1 MLKKIKVFLTD
12 EVWKIN
18 LNELDFSKATAV
30 KFIRIL
36 ILAVKDFTE
45 DHCQLRASA
54 LTFYTV
60 FSIVPIAAMIFGIA
74 KGFGLDEALKAQLCQ
89 YLSEYPGLVEKV
101 YANAETMLREAKGGM
116 VAGIGVIF
124 LFWTVMKV
132 IGNIETSF
140 NHIWGVKKGRSLWR
154 KVSDY
159 MLMVG
164 ACPILIIA
172 SGSITVLLSSRLSS
186 FIDTHVSFLRG
197 VSSPAIL
204 KLLPLLTAWLLFSFI
219 YGFMPNTKVQW
230 KSALIAGII
239 SGTVYQIVQEGY
251 IFLQVL
257 LFTKYNS
264 IYGGLAVLPLFLVWL
279 QLSWLIV
286 LFGAEIS
293 FAHQNLESYEYEPH
307 ALDISYNL
315 KKQLTVQI
323 TMMIVKA
330 YQQEQKPPTDIELAH
345 QSGIPVRQVRDI
357 LFHLLDSGVVA
368 KNGDSI
374 SGEAGYLPAIP
385 SEKLTIQYVLEK
397 TESHGKCEF
406 PMPDTDEFR
415 RLSASFKSLEDTM
428 RQSPDNKLLKEI

>member
-1 MLKKIKVFLTD
+1 MLKKIKVFFTD

-18 LNELDFSKATAV
+18 LDELDFVKAAAV
-30 KFIRIL
+30 KSIRVL
-36 ILAVKDFTE
+36 ILAIKDFTE

-60 FSIVPIAAMIFGIA
+60 FSIVPIAALIFGIA
-74 KGFGLDEALKAQLCQ
+74 KGFGLEETLKAQLCQ
-89 YLSEYPGLVEKV
+89 YLAEYPGLVDKV
-101 YANAETMLREAKGGM
+101 YAHAEALLREAKGGM
-116 VAGIGVIF
+116 VAGIGVVF

-159 MLMVG
+159 MLMVV

-172 SGSITVLLSSRLSS
+172 SGSATVLLSSRLSS
-186 FIDTHVSFLRG
+186 FIDSNISFLRG
-197 VSSPAIL
+197 VSNPAIL
-204 KLLPLLTAWLLFSFI
+204 KLLPLVTAWLLFSFI
-219 YGFMPNTKVQW
+219 YAFMPNTKVKW
-230 KSALIAGII
+230 KSAVIAGVV
-239 SGTVYQIVQEGY
+239 SGTVYQVVQEGY
-251 IFLQVL
+251 IFLQVM

-264 IYGGLAVLPLFLVWL
+264 IYGGLAVLPLFLIWL

-315 KKQLTVQI
+315 KKQLTVQV

-330 YQQEQKPPTDIELAH
+330 YQQELKPPTDIELAH

-357 LFHLLDSGVVA
+357 LFRLIESGVVA
-368 KNGDSI
+368 KNSDNI

-385 SEKLTIQYVLEK
+385 AEKLTIQYVLEK
-397 TESHGKCEF
+397 IENCGKCEF
-406 PMPDTDEFR
+406 PLPATDEFQ
-415 RLSASFKSLEDTM
+415 RLAASFKSLEETV
-428 RQSPDNKLLKEI
+428 RKSPDNKLLKEI

>member
-1 MLKKIKVFLTD
+1 MLKQIKFFLTD
-12 EVWKIN
+12 GVWKIN
-18 LNELDFSKATAV
+18 INELDFIKAAAV
-30 KFIRIL
+30 KFVRIL
-36 ILAVKDFTE
+36 ILAVKDFAE

-60 FSIVPIAAMIFGIA
+60 FSIVPIAALIFGIA
-74 KGFGLDEALKAQLCQ
+74 KGFGLEGTLKAQLCH
-89 YLSEYPGLVEKV
+89 YLAEYPGLVDKV
-101 YANAETMLREAKGGM
+101 YAHAETMLREAKGGM

-132 IGNIETSF
+132 IGNIEMSF
-140 NHIWGVKKGRSLWR
+140 NYIWGIKTGRSFWR
-154 KVSDY
+154 KISDY

-172 SGSITVLLSSRLSS
+172 SGSATVLLSSRLSS
-186 FIDTHVSFLRG
+186 FIDNHVSFLRG
-197 VSSPAIL
+197 VSNPAIL
-204 KLLPLLTAWLLFSFI
+204 KLLPLMTAWLLFSFI
-219 YGFMPNTKVQW
+219 YAFMPNTKVKW
-230 KSALIAGII
+230 KSAVIAGII
-239 SGTVYQIVQEGY
+239 SGTVYQVVQEGY
-251 IFLQVL
+251 IFLQVM
-257 LFTKYNS
+257 LFTKYNT

-307 ALDISYNL
+307 ALDISYKL
-315 KKQLTVQI
+315 KKQLTVQVA
-323 TMMIVKA
+323 MMIVKA
-330 YQQEQKPPTDIELAH
+330 YQQELKPPADIELAH

-357 LFHLLDSGVVA
+357 LFHLLDSKVIA

-397 TESHGKCEF
+397 TENCGKCEF
-406 PMPDTDEFR
+406 PPPDTDEFR
-415 RLSASFKSLEDTM
+415 RLAASFKSLEDTV

>member
-1 MLKKIKVFLTD
+1 MLKKIKVFFTD
-12 EVWKIN
+12 DVWKIN
-18 LNELDFSKATAV
+18 LDELDFVKGTAV
-30 KFIRIL
+30 KSIRVL
-36 ILAVKDFTE
+36 ILAIKDFAE

-60 FSIVPIAAMIFGIA
+60 FSIVPIAALIFGIA
-74 KGFGLDEALKAQLCQ
+74 KGFGLDGTLKAQLCQ

-101 YANAETMLREAKGGM
+101 YAHAEAMLREAKGGM
-116 VAGIGVIF
+116 VAGIGVVF

-140 NHIWGVKKGRSLWR
+140 NYIWGVKKGRSLWR
-154 KVSDY
+154 MVSDY

-172 SGSITVLLSSRLSS
+172 SGSATVLLSSHLTS
-186 FIDTHVSFLRG
+186 FIDNNFSFLRG
-197 VSSPAIL
+197 VSTPAIL
-204 KLLPLLTAWLLFSFI
+204 KLLPMLTAWLLFSFI
-219 YGFMPNTKVQW
+219 YAFMPNTKVKW
-230 KSALIAGII
+230 KSAVIAGII
-239 SGTVYQIVQEGY
+239 SGTVYQVVQEGY
-251 IFLQVL
+251 IFLQVM

-264 IYGGLAVLPLFLVWL
+264 IYGGLAVLPLFLIWL

-323 TMMIVKA
+323 AMMIVKA
-330 YQQEQKPPTDIELAH
+330 YQQELKPPADIELAH

-357 LFHLLDSGVVA
+357 LFNLMESGVIA
-368 KNGDSI
+368 KNSDNN
-374 SGEAGYLPAIP
+374 GEAGYMPAIP
-385 SEKLTIQYVLEK
+385 GEKLTIQYVLEK
-397 TESHGKCEF
+397 IENCGKCEF
-406 PMPDTDEFR
+406 PLPASEEFH
-415 RLSASFKSLEDTM
+415 RLAASFKSLEDTV
-428 RQSPDNKLLKEI
+428 RQSPDNKLSKEI

>member
-1 MLKKIKVFLTD
+1 MLKKIKVFFTD

-18 LNELDFSKATAV
+18 LDELDFVKAAAV
-30 KFIRIL
+30 KSIRVL
-36 ILAVKDFTE
+36 ILAIKDFTE

-60 FSIVPIAAMIFGIA
+60 FSIVPIAALIFGIA
-74 KGFGLDEALKAQLCQ
+74 KGFGLEETLKAQLCQ
-89 YLSEYPGLVEKV
+89 YLAEYPGLVDKV
-101 YANAETMLREAKGGM
+101 YAHAEALLREAKGGM
-116 VAGIGVIF
+116 VAGIGVVF

-159 MLMVG
+159 MLMVV

-172 SGSITVLLSSRLSS
+172 SGSATVLLSSRLSS
-186 FIDTHVSFLRG
+186 FIDSNISFLRG
-197 VSSPAIL
+197 VSNPAIL
-204 KLLPLLTAWLLFSFI
+204 KLLPLVTAWLLFSFI
-219 YGFMPNTKVQW
+219 YAFMPNTKVKW
-230 KSALIAGII
+230 KSAVIAGVV
-239 SGTVYQIVQEGY
+239 SGTVYQVVQEGY
-251 IFLQVL
+251 IFLQVM

-264 IYGGLAVLPLFLVWL
+264 IYGGLAVLPLFLIWL

-315 KKQLTVQI
+315 KKQLTVQV

-330 YQQEQKPPTDIELAH
+330 YQQELKPPTDIELAH

-357 LFHLLDSGVVA
+357 LFHLIESGVVA
-368 KNGDSI
+368 KNSDNI

-385 SEKLTIQYVLEK
+385 AEKLTIQYVLEK
-397 TESHGKCEF
+397 IENCGKCEF
-406 PMPDTDEFR
+406 PLPATDEFQ
-415 RLSASFKSLEDTM
+415 RLAASFKSLEETV
-428 RQSPDNKLLKEI
+428 RKSPDNKLLKEI